1 MPRRRI
7 GIWMIG
13 AKGGVATTAIVG
25 LCALRKGLIG
35 TAGLVSELPR
45 FAAAEL
51 ADWSDF
57 IVGGHDIR
65 PGSLYEHATRMHT
78 DNRAIDAEVIA
89 RTKADVERI
98 EGNLRAGVLVN
109 VGSAIEE
116 FADTKLRAVR
126 DTPRSAIERIRAD
139 LGDFRRQHK
148 LTHTVVV
155 NVASTEPSADA
166 DLPPRWRDLEKLL
179 DKPRR
184 CRLPASS
191 LYAIAAFEEECS
203 YVNFTPS
210 VGGSPPALRELAR
223 DRAARQAGFDGKT
236 GETLLKSTLAPMFA
250 ARHLEVMSWV
260 GHNIFGNLDGK
271 VLSQSPNKKA
281 KAAAK
286 DRLLRPILGYM
297 PQTLVSLEY
306 IQSLG
311 DWKTAWDHIHFRG
324 FFGTPMALQFTWQG
338 CDSLLAAPLVLDLV
352 RFSERAQRAGQ
363 VGTLTFLSSFFK
375 TPLDCDE
382 NDFGRQFQ
390 MLEAWSDDLAR
401 TVGRPARKTRK

>member
-1 MPRRRI
+1 MAKSRT
-7 GIWMIG
+7 GIWLIG
-13 AKGGVATTAIVG
+13 AKGGVATTAILG
-25 LCALRKGLIG
+25 LCALRKKLIES
-35 TAGLVSELPR
+35 AGLVSSLPR
-45 FAAAEL
+45 FENAGL

-57 IVGGHDIR
+57 VVGGHDIR
-65 PGSLYEHATRMHT
+65 AGSLFEHAERMHT
-78 DNRAIDAEVIA
+78 DNKAVDPDVLA
-89 RTKADVERI
+89 RVKPDVERI
-98 EGNLRAGVLVN
+98 DKNLRPGVLVN
-109 VGSAIEE
+109 VGEAIEE
-116 FADTKLRAVR
+116 FADKKLRRVR
-126 DTPRSAIERIRAD
+126 DTPRSAIERIRQD
-139 LGDFRRQHK
+139 LAEFRKQHK
-148 LTHTVVV
+148 LAHIVVV

-166 DLPPRWRDLEKLL
+166 DELPPRWKKLDKLL
-179 DKPRR
+179 DKPKK

-210 VGGSPPALRELAR
+210 VGGSPPALRELALER
-223 DRAARQAGFDGKT
+223 GARQAGFDGKT

-271 VLSQSPNKKA
+271 VLAQSPNKKA

-306 IQSLG
+306 IESLG

-324 FFGTPMALQFTWQG
+324 FFGTPMTLQFTWQG

-352 RFSERAQRAGQ
+352 RFSERAWRAGEI
-363 VGTLTFLSSFFK
+363 GTLTFLASFFK
-375 TPLDCDE
+375 TPLDCEE

-390 MLEAWSDDLAR
+390 MLEAWCDG
-401 TVGRPARKTRK
+401 VGAKAYVGK